1 MVQID
6 TNKCTGCGVCVKI
19 CPDGFEV
26 KEKKAVL
33 KNSGAE
39 CIDKAAAAC
48 PVGAIVSDSNL
59 WWQAKPVIPAR
70 GGRRKRQGKGGG
82 KGRRCKD

>member
-6 TNKCTGCGVCVKI
+6 TNRCTGCGVCVKI

-33 KNSGAE
+33 KNSGAG
-39 CIDKAAAAC
+39 CIDEAAAAC
-48 PVGAIVSDSNL
+48 PVGAITSDSNL
-59 WWQAKPVIPAR
+59 WWQAKPIIPAR
-70 GGRRKRQGKGGG
+70 GGRRKRQGRGGG
-82 KGRRCKD
+82 RRR